1 MSENGN
7 LTVVLQAGGE
17 SRRMGRS
24 KATVP
29 FLGEP
34 LIWRGI
40 RRLMPLADEFIVTT
54 NEPENLGFLDELVKA
69 GNLRLER
76 DVYDERGALRGV
88 CTAMKAATK
97 DYVALVACD
106 MVFPS
111 PELLAAELLALEE
124 SGADA
129 ALPKTQLGYEPFHG
143 VYRRATCLPVV
154 CEAAEAGEARATAF
168 LDEVQTCCFTEEMV
182 AAIVP
187 EKNCFVNV
195 NTPDELHEVEHML
208 LAS

>member
-1 MSENGN
+1 MSVHGN

-40 RRLMPLADEFIVTT
+40 RRLAPVADELLITT
-54 NEPENLGFLDELVKA
+54 NEPENLGFLDELTAA
-69 GNLRLER
+69 GKLRLVR
-76 DVYDERGALRGV
+76 DAYDTRGALRGLY
-88 CTAMKAATK
+88 TAIEAATR
-97 DYVALVACD
+97 DYVAVVACD

-111 PELLAAELLALEE
+111 ADLICAELAALED
-124 SGADA
+124 GGQDV

-143 VYRRATCLPVV
+143 VYRRATCLPEVR
-154 CEAAEAGEARATAF
+154 AAIEDGQARATAL
-168 LDEVQTCCFTEEMV
+168 LDRVRVCCFTEEMV
-182 AAIVP
+182 EAAVP
-187 EKNCFVNV
+187 GGNCFVNV
-195 NTPDELHEVEHML
+195 NTPDELHEVERSL
-208 LAS
+208 VAS

>member
-24 KATVP
+24 KATVS

-40 RRLMPLADEFIVTT
+40 RRLMPLADEFVITT

-69 GNLRLER
+69 GSLRLVR

-97 DYVALVACD
+97 EYVALVACD

-124 SGADA
+124 GGADV

-154 CEAAEAGEARATAF
+154 CAAAEAGEARATAF
-168 LDEVQTCCFTEEMV
+168 LDQVQICCFTEEMV

-195 NTPDELHEVEHML
+195 NTPDELHEVEHMF

>member
-40 RRLMPLADEFIVTT
+40 RRLMPLADEFIITT

-69 GNLRLER
+69 GKLRLVR
-76 DVYDERGALRGV
+76 DVYDTRGALRGV
-88 CTAMKAATK
+88 CTAMKAATR
-97 DYVALVACD
+97 DYVAIVACD

-111 PELLAAELLALEE
+111 PELIAAELYALEDG
-124 SGADA
+124 GADA
-129 ALPKTQLGYEPFHG
+129 ALPKTHLGYEPFHG
-143 VYRRATCLPVV
+143 VYRRATCLPAV
-154 CEAAEAGEARATAF
+154 CEAVEGGEARATGF
-168 LDEVQTCCFTEEMV
+168 LDAVRVCCFTEEMV
-182 AAIVP
+182 AAAVP

-195 NTPDELHEVEHML
+195 NTPDELRKVEQIL
-208 LAS
+208 VAS